1 MKIKQT
7 KPKIQ
12 TILEF
17 QLPVWKEHRLS
28 EGRQTFPDLE
38 AVVELQLNFVTILI
52 SSSD

>member
-17 QLPVWKEHRLS
+17 QLPVWKAS
-28 EGRQTFPDLE
+28 GKGRQTFPDLE
-38 AVVELQLNFVTILI
+38 AVVELKLNFVTILI